1 MLPWIQCFTING
13 TVSWFRYTNYIEN
26 NDSWKK
32 NGVGV
37 NFCNCATILSEVL
50 KLCNDL
56 LLICYLLSEVLQL
69 CNDLLFVRT
78 KKYKILTVWSAWR
91 NCLSPVMSGPVLRL
105 GRCCVELLQFA
116 PNKLIDQGVVAKLTA
131 KSISVSWN
139 ISSNSS
145 RDLIKNI
152 Y

>member
-1 MLPWIQCFTING
+1 MLPWFQCFTING

-32 NGVGV
+32 NKWGG
-37 NFCNCATILSEVL
+37 SEFL
-50 KLCNDL
+50 QLCNDL

-78 KKYKILTVWSAWR
+78 KKYKILTQWSAWR

-116 PNKLIDQGVVAKLTA
+116 PNKLIDQVVVAKLTA

-152 Y
+152 

>member
-1 MLPWIQCFTING
+1 MK
-13 TVSWFRYTNYIEN
+13 
-26 NDSWKK
+26 KK

-78 KKYKILTVWSAWR
+78 KKYKILTV
-91 NCLSPVMSGPVLRL
+91 
-105 GRCCVELLQFA
+105 
-116 PNKLIDQGVVAKLTA
+116 
-131 KSISVSWN
+131 
-139 ISSNSS
+139 
-145 RDLIKNI
+145 
-152 Y
+152 

>member
-1 MLPWIQCFTING
+1 MVPWIQCFTING

-26 NDSWKK
+26 NDSLK
-32 NGVGV
+32 NKWGG
-37 NFCNCATILSEVL
+37 SEVL
-50 KLCNDL
+50 QFAT
-56 LLICYLLSEVLQL
+56 IYYLLSEVLQL

-105 GRCCVELLQFA
+105 GRCCVEPLQFA

-152 Y
+152 

>member
-1 MLPWIQCFTING
+1 MELFLDFDIPIILKTMIH
-13 TVSWFRYTNYIEN
+13 E
-26 NDSWKK
+26 KK

-78 KKYKILTVWSAWR
+78 KKYKILTV
-91 NCLSPVMSGPVLRL
+91 
-105 GRCCVELLQFA
+105 
-116 PNKLIDQGVVAKLTA
+116 
-131 KSISVSWN
+131 
-139 ISSNSS
+139 
-145 RDLIKNI
+145 
-152 Y
+152 